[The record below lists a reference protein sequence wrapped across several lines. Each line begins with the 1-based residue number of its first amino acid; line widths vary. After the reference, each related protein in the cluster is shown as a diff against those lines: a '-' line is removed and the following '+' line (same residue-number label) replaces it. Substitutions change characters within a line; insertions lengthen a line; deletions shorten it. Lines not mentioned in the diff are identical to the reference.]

1 MLQKYSLLL
10 KLKQH
15 RKQLQMDTQLP
26 VPKKLTWPDN
36 NIKSKNRAISW
47 NDIWNVI
54 PHERKDL
61 TESLKMA

>member
-26 VPKKLTWPDN
+26 KKLTWPDN
-36 NIKSKNRAISW
+36 NIKSKNRAISRK
-47 NDIWNVI
+47 DIWNVI
-54 PHERKDL
+54 PHERKHL
-61 TESLKMA
+61 TESMKMA